1 MPSFVLE
8 LEVSYSGNLLKE
20 HKPGT
25 NLKNL
30 GTKHVL
36 DTKMNVAVAIR
47 NTCKKEALR
56 RLHILQHDREYQALI
71 KEYRACKSDEKSAAK
86 INQELRTVKKR
97 VGFEEYDL
105 HKYVLY
111 SKHQYS
117 DILGADECQKLAT
130 QAFKAVEKILYGKSK
145 KIVFYQELPILP

>member
-20 HKPGT
+20 HKLGT

-30 GTKHVL
+30 GTKRIL

-71 KEYRACKSDEKSAAK
+71 EKYRVCKSDEKAAAK
-86 INQELRTVKKR
+86 INQKLNAVKKTCW
-97 VGFEEYDL
+97 
-105 HKYVLY
+105 
-111 SKHQYS
+111 
-117 DILGADECQKLAT
+117 I
-130 QAFKAVEKILYGKSK
+130 
-145 KIVFYQELPILP
+145 

>member
-20 HKPGT
+20 HKPGA

-30 GTKHVL
+30 GTKHAL

-47 NTCKKEALR
+47 NTCKKETLR

-71 KEYRACKSDEKSAAK
+71 KEYHTCKNDEEALAK
-86 INQELRTVKKR
+86 VYQKLNAVKR
-97 VGFEEYDL
+97 RFWFSEYDI

-111 SKHQYS
+111 SKHQYP
-117 DILGADECQKLAT
+117 
-130 QAFKAVEKILYGKSK
+130 K
-145 KIVFYQELPILP
+145 K

>member
-1 MPSFVLE
+1 MPSFILE

-71 KEYRACKSDEKSAAK
+71 KEYRACKSDKKSVAK
-86 INQELRTVKKR
+86 INQ
-97 VGFEEYDL
+97 
-105 HKYVLY
+105 
-111 SKHQYS
+111 KHTAGRQGPHVS
-117 DILGADECQKLAT
+117 
-130 QAFKAVEKILYGKSK
+130 V
-145 KIVFYQELPILP
+145 